1 MYDKQTLK
9 LLEGK
14 HYADIFV
21 NAALYYAT
29 TCEYRP
35 QLLHK
40 HKISRN
46 SAIW

>member
-21 NAALYYAT
+21 NAAQCYAT

-35 QLLHK
+35 QLLHT
-40 HKISRN
+40 HKIIIN